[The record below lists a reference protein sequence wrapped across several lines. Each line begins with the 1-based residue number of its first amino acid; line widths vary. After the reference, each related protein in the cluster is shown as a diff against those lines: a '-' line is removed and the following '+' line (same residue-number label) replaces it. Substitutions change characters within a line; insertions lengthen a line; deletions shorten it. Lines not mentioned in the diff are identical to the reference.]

1 MESKEIINKSAK
13 DITDEGLFLELK
25 EKIES
30 EKMSYD
36 KAFLNKC
43 IEYAKKIYGDS
54 KRHKGETTFS
64 HSMKIATIIS
74 TLKIGIE
81 GVYAGILHEVHKF
94 KDNGYNEKEFVELFG
109 VEVSRLVIDSG
120 KLTLLNYTGQEE
132 VEAENLRKMFMALAK
147 DVRVVI
153 IKLADRLYNMKNI
166 FEEPKE
172 VQELKAKE
180 SMEVYAPIAHRLGMS
195 AIKSE
200 LEDIAFEV
208 LQKEEYDY
216 IKKEVE
222 HTKEK
227 REEYINNQIRDIKD
241 ALKKENLEATVY
253 GRPKYYYSIY
263 KKIKKQ
269 QCKVND
275 LYDLYAIRIIVNS
288 VKDCYT
294 ALGMIHEKYKPMPG
308 RFKDYIA
315 VPKTNM
321 YQSLHTAV
329 FGKEGNSPFEVQIRT
344 WDMHE
349 VADYGVA
356 AHFLYKEGKSKMSA
370 VDEQLIWLRK
380 SIEFDQNMNKDSE
393 TYSNI
398 KLELFGDEVFVFT
411 PNGDIK
417 SLPKGSTPID
427 FAYLIHQHIGNS
439 MVGAKI
445 NSRIVPITTKLKNT
459 DIVEIVTSKNSK
471 GPSLDW
477 IKKVKT
483 NHARSKIIA
492 FLKKQDKNQNILKGQ
507 ELFEKEIAK
516 ESHLKDSEIK
526 EKYIEKML
534 KRYNMNKIEE
544 CYENIGFGALTAKK
558 VVNKILDEYK
568 KDNIEIDKLI
578 QEENKENILI
588 KNIKS
593 GNVDGIEVEGID
605 NCLVKLSNCC
615 SPVPGDDIVGY
626 ISFGKGV
633 AVHRSSCKHLSDL
646 KLNERQIN
654 VKWKEK
660 QGLSYTANIRVRAN
674 DRTGVTMDVLRKLQ
688 DNKFNIASFKSR
700 QTDNRECNI
709 ELSVTIS
716 STDEIQKIMRVIKK
730 VDSVFDVRR
739 AKE

>member
-1 MESKEIINKSAK
+1 MAKLDHEVKNVDNKDYMDLLLK
-13 DITDEGLFLELK
+13 LEETIK
-25 EKIES
+25 S
-30 EKMSYD
+30 EKMQYD
-36 KAFLNKC
+36 KKYLEKC
-43 IEYAKKIYGDS
+43 ISYAKKIYGD
-54 KRHKGETTFS
+54 KRRHEGETTLV
-64 HSMKIATIIS
+64 HSINVATIIS

-81 GVYAGILHEVHKF
+81 AVYAGILHEVHKF
-94 KDNGYNEKEFVELFG
+94 KDSGYIEKEFIDLFG
-109 VEVSRLVIDSG
+109 IEVASLVIDAG
-120 KLTLLNYTGQEE
+120 KLTLLNYTGQED

-153 IKLADRLYNMKNI
+153 IKLSDRLYNMRKI
-166 FEEPKE
+166 SEEPME

-180 SMEVYAPIAHRLGMS
+180 TMEVYAPIAHRLGMS

-200 LEDIAFEV
+200 LEDMAFEV
-208 LQKEEYDY
+208 LQKEQYEY

-222 HTKEK
+222 ETKEK
-227 REEYINNQIRDIKD
+227 REEYINSQIKYIKD
-241 ALKKENLEATVY
+241 ILAKENVESKVY

-263 KKIKKQ
+263 KKIQIQK
-269 QCKVND
+269 CNVND
-275 LYDLYAIRIIVNS
+275 LFDLYAVRIIVNS

-294 ALGMIHEKYKPMPG
+294 VLGIIHEKYKPMPG

-329 FGKEGNSPFEVQIRT
+329 FGINGNSPFEVQIRT

-356 AHFLYKEGKSKMSA
+356 AHFLYKEGKTKMSA

-380 SIEFDQNMNKDSE
+380 SIELDQTMDKSSE
-393 TYSNI
+393 SYSNI

-411 PNGDIK
+411 PNGEIK
-417 SLPKGSTPID
+417 SFPKGSTPID
-427 FAYLIHQHIGNS
+427 FAYLIHQHIGDS

-459 DIVEIVTSKNSK
+459 DIVEIITSKTSK

-477 IKKVKT
+477 IKSVKT
-483 NHARSKIIA
+483 HSAKSKIIS
-492 FLKKQDKNQNILKGQ
+492 FLKKENKEVNILRGQ
-507 ELFEKEIAK
+507 ELFEKEISK
-516 ESHLKDSEIK
+516 ENHLKDSAVR
-526 EKYIEKML
+526 EKYILKML
-534 KRYNMNKIEE
+534 KRYNMSKIDE

-558 VVNKILDEYK
+558 VINKILDEYR
-568 KDNIEIDKLI
+568 KDNIDIDQILEKESKEREARKVAKL
-578 QEENKENILI
+578 
-588 KNIKS
+588 KS
-593 GNVDGIEVEGID
+593 ESGVEVEGID

-646 KLNERQIN
+646 NLKERKIN
-654 VKWKEK
+654 VKWIEK
-660 QGLSYTANIRVRAN
+660 QGVTYIANIKVRAN
-674 DRTGVTMDVLRKLQ
+674 DRTGITMDILKKLQ
-688 DNKFNIASFKSR
+688 DEKINISSFKSR
-700 QTDNRECNI
+700 QIDNRECNVD
-709 ELSVTIS
+709 LSVTIS
-716 STDEIQKIMRVIKK
+716 SLDEIQKIMRIIKK

-739 AKE
+739 AK